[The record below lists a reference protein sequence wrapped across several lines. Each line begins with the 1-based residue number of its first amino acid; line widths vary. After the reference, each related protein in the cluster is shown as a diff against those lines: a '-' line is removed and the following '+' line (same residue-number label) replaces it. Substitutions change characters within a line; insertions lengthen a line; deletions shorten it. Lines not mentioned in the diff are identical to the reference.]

1 MQDSLVLYSGRP
13 FPKNMMAL
21 FEVVPEDQEPVKF
34 EVS

>member
-13 FPKNMMAL
+13 FQKNMMAL
-21 FEVVPEDQEPVKF
+21 LEVVPEDQEPANH